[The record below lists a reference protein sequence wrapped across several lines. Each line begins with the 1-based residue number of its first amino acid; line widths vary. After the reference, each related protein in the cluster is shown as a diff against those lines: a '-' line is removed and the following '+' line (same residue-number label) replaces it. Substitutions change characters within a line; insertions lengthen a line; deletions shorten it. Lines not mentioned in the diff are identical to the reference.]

1 MRITRSVPGC
11 LVAISAALA
20 FLLVSPAAAQQ
31 ASTIDISGGAQLRA
45 TGGTSGSV
53 EQDRIGFGIR
63 RARLKFNAQLS
74 GGPGAFVQVDG
85 AGGDLSVLDFY
96 VFYDL
101 SPRLRVRAG
110 RLVSAQPRAFIR
122 TGMNQIDGVDRPA
135 IAERWGRATVGGD
148 GRDFGVDVRFRSGA
162 AEATLFVHN
171 GDGSWDR
178 QRGNYRE
185 SLSGGA
191 ATGGV
196 ERSRLAVSGAL
207 IVRPAAV
214 SGLEL
219 GVFGGFNP
227 VEGPN
232 AAVANVGRTYASYGG
247 HAYFG
252 ANPGS
257 QRVRLKAD
265 VVGTTYEALPGGE
278 PQQTLGIS
286 LFGAVGISRHAEVY
300 LRTEALEADLN
311 GSDDADGFFSAGLS
325 FSPSARRG
333 GAYHA
338 ERITLDYGRFKGG
351 QLMAEAENLLTL
363 QLQLA
368 F

>member
-1 MRITRSVPGC
+1 MSDRRSVSG
-11 LVAISAALA
+11 
-20 FLLVSPAAAQQ
+20 FLLAIASALVVLLASPAAARQ
-31 ASTIDISGGAQLRA
+31 AATIGISGGVQLRA
-45 TGGTSGSV
+45 TAGNSGSL
-53 EQDRIGFGIR
+53 EQDRLGFGIR

-74 GGPGAFVQVDG
+74 KGPGAFVQVDG
-85 AGGDLSVLDFY
+85 AGGELSVLDFF

-101 SPRLRVRAG
+101 SPGLRIRAG
-110 RLVSAQPRAFIR
+110 RLISAQPRAFIR

-135 IAERWGRATVGGD
+135 VAESWGRATLGGD
-148 GRDFGVDVRFRSGA
+148 GRDFGVDARFRRGA
-162 AEATLFVHN
+162 IEAILFVHN

-185 SLSGGA
+185 SLSGGT
-191 ATGGV
+191 ATGGMD
-196 ERSRLAVSGAL
+196 RTRLAVSGAL
-207 IVRPAAV
+207 TVSPAAV

-219 GVFGGFNP
+219 GIFGGFNP

-232 AAVANVGRTYASYGG
+232 TAVGGIGRTYATFGG

-252 ANPGS
+252 ASPGS
-257 QRVRLKAD
+257 QRIRLKAD
-265 VVGTTYEALPGGE
+265 VVGITFEALPGGE
-278 PQQTLGIS
+278 TQQSLGIS
-286 LFGAVGISRHAEVY
+286 LFGALGMSRHAEVY
-300 LRTEALEADLN
+300 VRTEALEADLN

-351 QLMAEAENLLTL
+351 QLLAEAENLLTL